1 MDVGVDHD
9 SLADEVGVGHCA
21 RGRKAI
27 LPLPPSAAVLT
38 TVQSVS
44 STGLP
49 TPWPYTGPR
58 RPPRPLSVATWPAA
72 EGRRPLPFWDADG
85 RFFEA
90 FYVGALAARLGKS
103 SHTIRRWERQG
114 VLPPPPHEQ
123 PLRRGAARRLYPPH
137 WIDGVVA
144 IAEDEGLV
152 GRKPA
157 CMKNT
162 HFTARAREL
171 HRRLFA

>member
-1 MDVGVDHD
+1 
-9 SLADEVGVGHCA
+9 
-21 RGRKAI
+21 
-27 LPLPPSAAVLT
+27 
-38 TVQSVS
+38 
-44 STGLP
+44 
-49 TPWPYTGPR
+49 
-58 RPPRPLSVATWPAA
+58 
-72 EGRRPLPFWDADG
+72 
-85 RFFEA
+85 
-90 FYVGALAARLGKS
+90 
-103 SHTIRRWERQG
+103 

-144 IAEDEGLV
+144 IAEDEDLV

-171 HRRLFA
+171 HRRLFG